1 MIWLF
6 FVLLSLMALSLMAL
20 PLRTKSLPSAV
31 AQDTTPAVLLDQL
44 KEVKR
49 DLERNIISE
58 VEAQAA
64 EQEIKRRILM
74 QARKAGSGNT
84 TTNTGGRVGV
94 ILGAVFVPLFAVGY
108 YMTMGS
114 PEIDGLAFADRAS
127 ERQEAA
133 QIADLSNQ
141 LYDRLISDPNG
152 GPSEGWML
160 LGQTYSRM
168 GRFGEAAAAFKVVS
182 ERPEADSAV
191 FSMLAE
197 ALIYAE
203 QGVVT
208 PPAEAAIDRA
218 LSMNPD
224 NPASVYYKALAL
236 SQKGESSQGY
246 ELLIARLNAADGFYP
261 WMENLVIEANRIG
274 AEIGK
279 PPLSLADFAPMANPP
294 GPSAEDVAN
303 AQEMSDDE
311 RQAFILSMV
320 ARLADRLEKEPN
332 DLDGW
337 MRLGNAYSVLEQTDD
352 AIRAFERAEALT
364 ASAGAKDPR
373 TQAIADAL
381 SRLRP

>member
-6 FVLLSLMALSLMAL
+6 FALLSLLALSLMVL
-20 PLRTKSLPSAV
+20 PLRTKLQPSAV
-31 AQDTTPAVLLDQL
+31 PEDTTPAMLLDQL

-49 DLERNIISE
+49 DLERNTISE
-58 VEAQAA
+58 VEAKAA

-74 QARKAGSGNT
+74 QARKSSSRST

-94 ILGAVFVPLFAVGY
+94 ILSAVFVPLFAVGY

-114 PEIDGLAFADRAS
+114 PEIEGLAFADRVS

-133 QIADLSNQ
+133 QVADLSSQ
-141 LYDRLISDPNG
+141 LYDRLISDPDG

-168 GRFGEAAAAFKVVS
+168 GRFEDAAEAFKVVS

-218 LSMNPD
+218 ISMNPD

-236 SQKGESSQGY
+236 SQKGESLRGY
-246 ELLIARLNAADGFYP
+246 ELLIARLDAADGFYP
-261 WMENLVIEANRIG
+261 WMESLVAEANRIG

-279 PPLSLADFAPMANPP
+279 PPLSLADFAPMVNQP
-294 GPSAEDVAN
+294 GPTAEDVAN
-303 AQEMSDDE
+303 AQEMSDDD
-311 RQAFILSMV
+311 RQAFIVSMV
-320 ARLADRLEKEPN
+320 ARLANRLEEEPN

-337 MRLGNAYSVLEQTDD
+337 MRLGNAYSVLGQTDD
-352 AIRAFERAEALT
+352 AITAYERAEELT
-364 ASAGAKDPR
+364 ANAGAEDPR
-373 TQAIADAL
+373 TQAITEAL
-381 SRLRP
+381 ARLRP

>member
-6 FVLLSLMALSLMAL
+6 FVLLSLMALSLMVL
-20 PLRTKSLPSAV
+20 PLRTKLQPSAV
-31 AQDTTPAVLLDQL
+31 PEDTTPAVLLDQL

-58 VEAQAA
+58 VEAKAA

-74 QARKAGSGNT
+74 QARKSSSRST

-114 PEIDGLAFADRAS
+114 PEIEGLAFADRAS

-133 QIADLSNQ
+133 QIADLSSQ
-141 LYDRLISDPNG
+141 LYDRLISDPDG

-168 GRFGEAAAAFKVVS
+168 GRFEDAAAAFKVVS
-182 ERPEADSAV
+182 ERPEADSGV

-208 PPAEAAIDRA
+208 PAAEAAIDRA
-218 LSMNPD
+218 MSINPD

-236 SQKGESSQGY
+236 SQKGESSRGY
-246 ELLIARLNAADGFYP
+246 ELLIARLNTADGFYP
-261 WMENLVIEANRIG
+261 WMESLLVEANRIG

-279 PPLSLADFAPMANPP
+279 PQLSLADFAPMVNAP
-294 GPSAEDVAN
+294 GPTTEDVAN
-303 AQEMSDDE
+303 AQEMSDDD

-320 ARLADRLEKEPN
+320 ARLANRLEEEPG

-337 MRLGNAYSVLEQTDD
+337 MRLGNAYSVLGQTGA
-352 AIRAFERAEALT
+352 AIAAYERAEALT
-364 ASAGAKDPR
+364 ANAGAEDPR
-373 TQAIADAL
+373 TQAIDDAL

>member
-6 FVLLSLMALSLMAL
+6 FVLLSLMALSLMVL
-20 PLRTKSLPSAV
+20 PLRTKLQPSAV
-31 AQDTTPAVLLDQL
+31 PEDTTPAVLLDQL

-58 VEAQAA
+58 VEAKAA

-74 QARKAGSGNT
+74 QARKSSSRST

-114 PEIDGLAFADRAS
+114 PEIEGLAFADRAS

-133 QIADLSNQ
+133 QIADLSSQ
-141 LYDRLISDPNG
+141 LYDRLISDPDG

-168 GRFGEAAAAFKVVS
+168 GRFEDAAAAFKVVS
-182 ERPEADSAV
+182 ERPEADSGV

-208 PPAEAAIDRA
+208 PAAEAAIDRA
-218 LSMNPD
+218 MSINPD

-236 SQKGESSQGY
+236 SQKGESSRGY
-246 ELLIARLNAADGFYP
+246 ELLIARLNTADGFYP
-261 WMENLVIEANRIG
+261 WMESLLVEANRIG

-279 PPLSLADFAPMANPP
+279 PQLSLADFAPMVNAP
-294 GPSAEDVAN
+294 GPTTEDVAN
-303 AQEMSDDE
+303 AQEMSDDD

-320 ARLADRLEKEPN
+320 ARLANRLEEEPG

-337 MRLGNAYSVLEQTDD
+337 MRLGNAYSVLGQTGA
-352 AIRAFERAEALT
+352 AIAAYERAEALT
-364 ASAGAKDPR
+364 ANAGAEDPI
-373 TQAIADAL
+373 TQAIDDAL

>member
-6 FVLLSLMALSLMAL
+6 FVLLSLLALSLMVL
-20 PLRTKSLPSAV
+20 PLRTKLPPSAV
-31 AQDTTPAVLLDQL
+31 PEDTTPAVLLDQL

-74 QARKAGSGNT
+74 QARKAGSGNKT
-84 TTNTGGRVGV
+84 LNTGGRVGV
-94 ILGAVFVPLFAVGY
+94 ILSAVFVPLFAVGY

-114 PEIDGLAFADRAS
+114 PEIEGLAFADRVS

-133 QIADLSNQ
+133 QVADLSSQ
-141 LYDRLISDPNG
+141 LYDRLVSDPDG

-168 GRFGEAAAAFKVVS
+168 GRFEDAAEAFKVVS

-197 ALIYAE
+197 ALIYAQ

-218 LSMNPD
+218 ISMNPD
-224 NPASVYYKALAL
+224 NPASIYYKALAL
-236 SQKGESSQGY
+236 SQKGESLRGY
-246 ELLIARLNAADGFYP
+246 ELLIARLDAADGFYP
-261 WMENLVIEANRIG
+261 WMESLVAEANRIG

-279 PPLSLADFAPMANPP
+279 PPLSLADFAPMVNQP
-294 GPSAEDVAN
+294 GPTAEDVAN
-303 AQEMSDDE
+303 AQEMSDDD

-320 ARLADRLEKEPN
+320 ARLANRLEQEPGN
-332 DLDGW
+332 LDGW
-337 MRLGNAYSVLEQTDD
+337 MRLGNAYSVLGQTEA
-352 AIRAFERAEALT
+352 AIAAYERAEALT
-364 ASAGAKDPR
+364 LNARAGDPK
-373 TQAIADAL
+373 TQAIGDAL

>member
-6 FVLLSLMALSLMAL
+6 FALLSLLALSLMVL
-20 PLRTKSLPSAV
+20 PLRTKLQRSAV
-31 AQDTTPAVLLDQL
+31 PEDTTPAVLLDQL

-58 VEAQAA
+58 VEATAA

-74 QARKAGSGNT
+74 QARKSSSRST

-94 ILGAVFVPLFAVGY
+94 ILGALFVPLFAAGY

-114 PEIDGLAFADRAS
+114 PEIEGLAFADRVS

-133 QIADLSNQ
+133 QVADLSSQ
-141 LYDRLISDPNG
+141 LYDRLVSDPDG

-168 GRFGEAAAAFKVVS
+168 GQFEEAAAAFKVVS

-197 ALIYAE
+197 ALIYAQ

-218 LSMNPD
+218 ISMNPD

-236 SQKGESSQGY
+236 SQKGESLRGY
-246 ELLIARLNAADGFYP
+246 ELLIARLDAADGFYP
-261 WMENLVIEANRIG
+261 WMESLVAEANRIG

-279 PPLSLADFAPMANPP
+279 PPLSLADFAPMVNQP
-294 GPSAEDVAN
+294 GPTAEDVAN
-303 AQEMSDDE
+303 AQEMSDDD

-320 ARLADRLEKEPN
+320 ARLANRLEQEPG

-337 MRLGNAYSVLEQTDD
+337 MRLGNAYSVLGQTEA
-352 AIRAFERAEALT
+352 AIAAYERAEEIT
-364 ASAGAKDPR
+364 ASAGAGDPR
-373 TQAIADAL
+373 TQAIGDAL